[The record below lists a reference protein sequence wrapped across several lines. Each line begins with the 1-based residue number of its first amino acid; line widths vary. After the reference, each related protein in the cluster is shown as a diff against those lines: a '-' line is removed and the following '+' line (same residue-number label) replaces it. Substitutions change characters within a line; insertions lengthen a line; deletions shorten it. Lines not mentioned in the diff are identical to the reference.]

1 VGVKSGVRA
10 FCKRLFVAAVA
21 TSLLLPATAFAKPA
35 ARKQHTKITVHPKHH
50 WRGYGFLPGYRTPE
64 KIAAQRSRGYEMRYW
79 YNGQILYGWG
89 EPRFYRGR
97 WNSGSFGPC
106 WVSTPIGMMPT
117 CGP

>member
-1 VGVKSGVRA
+1 VGVKGGVRA
-10 FCKRLFVAAVA
+10 FCNRLFVAAVA
-21 TSLLLPATAFAKPA
+21 TSLLLPATAFAKP

-64 KIAAQRSRGYEMRYW
+64 KIAAQRSRGYELRYW
-79 YNGQILYGWG
+79 HNGQILYGWG
-89 EPRFYRGR
+89 EPGFYRGR

-106 WVSTPIGMMPT
+106 WISTPIGMMPT